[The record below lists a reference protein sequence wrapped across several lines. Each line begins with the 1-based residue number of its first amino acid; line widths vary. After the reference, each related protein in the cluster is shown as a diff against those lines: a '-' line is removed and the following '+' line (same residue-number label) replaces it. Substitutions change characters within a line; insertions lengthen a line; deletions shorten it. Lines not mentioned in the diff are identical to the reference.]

1 MRDKISKRKISCC
14 KKTIK
19 VWNMNMDNIVI
30 SKVSERK
37 TNSWIGYL
45 DKLIRSLVLIMP
57 ELNGLC

>member
-1 MRDKISKRKISCC
+1 
-14 KKTIK
+14 
-19 VWNMNMDNIVI
+19 MNMDNIVI

-57 ELNGLC
+57 EMNGLC